1 MSPAQLVELMNEYLT
16 VCTDIIQ
23 EEGGTLDKYIGDA
36 VVAIFG
42 APVPLP
48 DHAFRACLATQRVQ
62 WAMKALGEK
71 WRGEGEKWPAMVQG
85 MRSRLGLNTGPAI
98 IGNMGS
104 RTRFSYTMM
113 GDHVNLAARMESG
126 AKALGVYTMVTEATK
141 LACEKY
147 GGDRMVFRFL
157 DRIIVKGRGQ
167 PVEVFEIV
175 GLRENVLPVTF
186 QCLALY
192 AQALELYFRE
202 DWDGAIQIF
211 EQSLLLEPNQVNQ
224 ELGIENNPSSIF
236 IQRCRRM
243 KFMEKHSTD
252 SKWDG
257 VYTLKDK

>member
-1 MSPAQLVELMNEYLT
+1 
-16 VCTDIIQ
+16 
-23 EEGGTLDKYIGDA
+23 
-36 VVAIFG
+36 
-42 APVPLP
+42 
-48 DHAFRACLATQRVQ
+48 
-62 WAMKALGEK
+62 
-71 WRGEGEKWPAMVQG
+71 
-85 MRSRLGLNTGPAI
+85 
-98 IGNMGS
+98 
-104 RTRFSYTMM
+104 
-113 GDHVNLAARMESG
+113 
-126 AKALGVYTMVTEATK
+126 
-141 LACEKY
+141 
-147 GGDRMVFRFL
+147 MVFRFL